1 MSTSSFLPVVAIVG
15 GGFSGA
21 AVAYHLA
28 RALPAHAAR
37 IVVFEPRARL
47 GGGLAYDTDE
57 PVNRIN
63 VPAAR
68 MSLLPEDGEHFARW
82 LRVTGYLATDPDAET
97 ADGHVFTRRSAFG
110 RYVAN
115 QLAPLLASGAVE
127 HHRGRVAAVTRQEGG
142 DWRIAAA
149 DGTVLF
155 ADTVVIAT
163 THPAPR
169 APAVLAH
176 ALAGHPGYIPDATVP
191 GALRRIGALDR
202 VLVVGAGLTAADV
215 IAALDAR
222 GHRGLI
228 TAVSRRGLR
237 ARGHDLAAPA
247 PFGNFTAPPA
257 RSARALLRRIRQTV
271 AEAGAQDVGWHAVI
285 DRVRAEG
292 GTIWRALPLA
302 EQRRLLRF
310 LRPYWDAHRFRIAP
324 QVEAVLEQR
333 LAEGT
338 LAFRA
343 GSIAAAEHDAAGGL
357 AVRLRLRLRLRHGGG
372 FEDGRFDAVVVT
384 TGPGHEAV
392 LESQPYLSGLAAAGH
407 VRADPVGLGLL
418 VDEQSRSVAAS
429 GRPSGTL
436 FVAGPLARGTFGEL
450 MGLPQVTEHAVLVA
464 RAIAASLPAAQVRA
478 HG

>member
-127 HHRGRVAAVTRQEGG
+127 HHRGRVAAMTRQEGG

-169 APAVLAH
+169 APAVLAR

-271 AEAGAQDVGWHAVI
+271 AEAGAQGVGWHAVI

-343 GSIAAAEHDAAGGL
+343 GSIAAAEHDATGGL
-357 AVRLRLRLRLRHGGG
+357 AVRLRLRHGGG

-418 VDEQSRSVAAS
+418 VDEQSRSIAAS
-429 GRPSGTL
+429 GRPSGAL